1 MTQEDGD
8 SRKTGVKSIRALARG
23 LTVLRLLQQS
33 GGMSLNDLYRAS
45 GLPKATLLRILLTL
59 EEEGLI
65 WQRIADNAY
74 LASHLVHRSFS
85 GTEDERLFAELASP
99 LLERLTRR
107 VRWPSIL
114 AVPRLTHMEV
124 IEATATRSYFHH
136 IDLGPVG
143 FHVNMMLSSTGR
155 AYLAFCPE
163 SEREA
168 VLDRLVSISASFLPV
183 RPRIRSAV
191 KLMHLQGTF
200 SLASP
205 KPR

>member
-107 VRWPSIL
+107 VRWL
-114 AVPRLTHMEV
+114 W
-124 IEATATRSYFHH
+124 RSR
-136 IDLGPVG
+136 
-143 FHVNMMLSSTGR
+143 SST
-155 AYLAFCPE
+155 
-163 SEREA
+163 
-168 VLDRLVSISASFLPV
+168 AS
-183 RPRIRSAV
+183 RSDSGQKA
-191 KLMHLQGTF
+191 
-200 SLASP
+200 
-205 KPR
+205 R